1 MNSFTLT
8 PIGVIH
14 SLFQTKDAA
23 PIQGAFV
30 ADVVGQVELFPEYE
44 DGLKDIE
51 TFSHL
56 MLMYRFDRAGE
67 IKLVRETFL
76 DDTPHGV
83 FASRHPCR
91 PNGLGITIVRLTRR
105 ERNVLH
111 VAGIDVLDG
120 TPLIDVKPYI
130 PRFDCFPN
138 ASEGWVA
145 TKQQRPKPEGRE

>member
-1 MNSFTLT
+1 M
-8 PIGVIH
+8 
-14 SLFQTKDAA
+14 
-23 PIQGAFV
+23 
-30 ADVVGQVELFPEYE
+30 
-44 DGLKDIE
+44 
-51 TFSHL
+51 
-56 MLMYRFDRAGE
+56 
-67 IKLVRETFL
+67 RETFL

-91 PNGLGITIVRLTRR
+91 PNGLGITIIRLTRR

-111 VAGIDVLDG
+111 AAGIDVLDG

-130 PRFDCFPN
+130 PRFDCFPE